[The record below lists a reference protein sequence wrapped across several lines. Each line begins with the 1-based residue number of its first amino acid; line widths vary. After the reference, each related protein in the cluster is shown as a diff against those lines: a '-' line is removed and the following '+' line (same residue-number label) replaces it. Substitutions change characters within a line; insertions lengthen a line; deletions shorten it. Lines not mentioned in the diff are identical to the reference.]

1 MQTKEFVLLCIINCI
16 IVLLYILW
24 NLLRKKEK
32 KAGYWVKVMVMFFC
46 PVAGPCFV
54 FLSYFFMK
62 ILFSQIADLDD
73 VVFSKERA
81 ETYLH
86 ADEER
91 GRNLVSLE
99 EALAI
104 TDKSS
109 LRTLM
114 MNVVRGDVHKSL
126 SSIALALNSEDSET
140 AHYAASVLQ
149 EALNDFRTQ
158 VQKTYGK
165 LKEKKVN
172 QEKTAS
178 ELIYYMDDVLK
189 QRVLTDMEQKSF
201 VNIMDEVGEIL
212 YTHAKDQMDSNQFE
226 AICLR
231 LLEVKEYERCQ
242 LWCQRA
248 MEQYPMTL
256 SSYTCQLKLY
266 FAEEEREKFMEVL
279 ELLKKSNIVINR
291 ETLEKIRVFK

>member
-62 ILFSQIADLDD
+62 ILFSQISDLYD

-99 EALAI
+99 EALAPAMRKVEMS
-104 TDKSS
+104 DFMS
-109 LRTLM
+109 
-114 MNVVRGDVHKSL
+114 
-126 SSIALALNSEDSET
+126 AL
-140 AHYAASVLQ
+140 
-149 EALNDFRTQ
+149 DFVTQ
-158 VQKTYGK
+158 RCESW
-165 LKEKKVN
+165 KEKKEGGS
-172 QEKTAS
+172 QE
-178 ELIYYMDDVLK
+178 
-189 QRVLTDMEQKSF
+189 
-201 VNIMDEVGEIL
+201 
-212 YTHAKDQMDSNQFE
+212 
-226 AICLR
+226 
-231 LLEVKEYERCQ
+231 
-242 LWCQRA
+242 
-248 MEQYPMTL
+248 
-256 SSYTCQLKLY
+256 
-266 FAEEEREKFMEVL
+266 
-279 ELLKKSNIVINR
+279 
-291 ETLEKIRVFK
+291 